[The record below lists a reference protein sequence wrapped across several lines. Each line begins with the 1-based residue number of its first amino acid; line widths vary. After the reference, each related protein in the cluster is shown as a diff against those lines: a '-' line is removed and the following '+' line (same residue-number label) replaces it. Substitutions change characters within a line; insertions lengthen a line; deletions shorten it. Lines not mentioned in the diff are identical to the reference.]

1 VLFTYPPARF
11 EGLALAAGLGWLNA
25 LGVTGGFVGPS
36 IMGAVEQATGKA
48 SAGLVVMS
56 AAVAVAA
63 VASLFLRYPN
73 QDPKRDP
80 TP

>member
-11 EGLALAAGLGWLNA
+11 EGLALAAGLAWLNA

-36 IMGAVEQATGKA
+36 IMGFVEKHTGQP

-63 VASLFLRYPN
+63 VGSLFLRYPKE
-73 QDPKRDP
+73 DRVRA
-80 TP
+80 